1 MFRKFVTIIAYTGFG
16 GVLAAS
22 LGGGITAAA
31 AAAPSR
37 PAAAL
42 LQLQA
47 SAGDEVAPDVA
58 VATLAAVRQGRD
70 VGALN
75 DAVAALLDAA
85 LRRARAT
92 PGIDAST
99 GSYST
104 EPHATTVDGKTRDDG
119 WTVRATLVLRS
130 ADFAALGRLSAEL
143 AQTLQVVSIGSDY
156 SAALRRRES
165 DALQRRAIAEFRAR
179 AQSAAQDFGYRHW
192 ALHDVELGA
201 LQGADSPPLRMQ
213 MFAAAAAPLPVAPS
227 ARRLSLTVSGRVE
240 LQR

>member
-1 MFRKFVTIIAYTGFG
+1 MFRKFVTMIAYAGAG
-16 GVLAAS
+16 AVLAAS
-22 LGGGITAAA
+22 LGVV
-31 AAAPSR
+31 AAPTAQ
-37 PAAAL
+37 AAAL

-47 SAGDEVAPDVA
+47 SASDEVAPDVA

-92 PGIDAST
+92 PGVDASS

-104 EPHATTVDGKTRDDG
+104 EPHVTNTDGHTVDDG

-143 AQTLQVVSIGSDY
+143 AQTLQVVSMGSDY
-156 SAALRRRES
+156 SAGLRRRER

-179 AQSAAQDFGYRHW
+179 AQSAAQDFGYRNW
-192 ALHDVELGA
+192 ALHDVEVGQ
-201 LQGADSPPLRMQ
+201 LQGADGPLPRMALL
-213 MFAAAAAPLPVAPS
+213 AAAAAPLPVAPT
-227 ARRLSLTVSGRVE
+227 ARRLTLTVSGRVE
-240 LQR
+240 LQH